1 MEEWGPTLPPFQPS
15 IPAPSLYYQFVSVNA
30 MHTQNEPNQQQ
41 PALNGAT
48 ILAIISVVF
57 AAVWIAFAYYKGN
70 TADSSRVMLLN
81 PVVPILLIVLLTRVY
96 RWIDIRS
103 IVILE
108 IVMISVWLFMRLL
121 GVLMPFILGFGF
133 AYFFRFIWRAL
144 PLKKQYQR
152 GIATVAILLVCGG
165 VLFYTGRQ
173 VSRQASQMGVGL
185 LKFYYERLLP
195 YAVGEVFTA
204 VTISVNPSTVEDEVP
219 DQNAEKNPP
228 TETFYLSTNN
238 GIYEM
243 RRNPEGEPSRI
254 SITNGAILGKRVQAL
269 AASGNVI
276 YAGTQSGLYRYYSVP
291 PAGDT
296 ETFGQGVSPT
306 QIWHKVTGTPFDTRS
321 IETINVLQW
330 DDTQIYVGTQNGLYI
345 SNDAGE
351 TWQPVDPTIYSDRSI
366 ISIIST
372 TNTDGSRAVYVAS
385 TRQPETGTP
394 LAQEDRT
401 TTADETDVE
410 TASEQVEQIGQETTN
425 AETASEQTNVSSTT
439 TTVHRYLEGTTSGWQ
454 ELRPPIGQVVYA
466 LTALTVGNGTVKD
479 VDGTLKVSNIGL
491 YAGTAD
497 GLYELYEWG
506 DPDGWRKTQGTP
518 TDAEMPAL
526 RLLTSASSGLYVG
539 NNTTIWHRATLTAK
553 WQPFTTYK
561 EGISHTYRDQP
572 IVEQVKSYLTER
584 IPTIAQAG
592 GEAVKE
598 GLQFAGSIAFGFG
611 GFVATVAL
619 ALIVFVYAN
628 QSFDNYFRSFL
639 TLVPDLHR
647 ETAKAYMR
655 EIDNNLQE
663 FLKGLVTVIAIV
675 SIISAVAYSII
686 GVPFAL
692 VIGLLAGICNAIP
705 TFGPFIGG
713 GFAYIAMLMGLAAGD
728 FGLTDFFVRCAFVL
742 GTILGIQAIDNS
754 LISPQIMSDAVDVD
768 PLLIMFAVMVGAAVL
783 GFWGVLL
790 AIPIIVVIK
799 SVIAVTNSRTKL

>member
-1 MEEWGPTLPPFQPS
+1 
-15 IPAPSLYYQFVSVNA
+15 
-30 MHTQNEPNQQQ
+30 MHTQNEPNPQKS
-41 PALNGAT
+41 AFSGAT

-70 TADSSRVMLLN
+70 STDSHRVMLLN
-81 PVVPILLIVLLTRVY
+81 PVMPILLIVLLTRVY

-133 AYFFRFIWRAL
+133 AYFFRFIWHAL
-144 PLKKQYQR
+144 PFKKQYQR

-165 VLFYTGRQ
+165 VFFYTGRQ
-173 VSRQASQMGVGL
+173 VSKQASQMGVGL

-195 YAVGEVFTA
+195 YAVGEVFTT
-204 VTISVNPSTVEDEVP
+204 VTISVNPSAVEGETPNQD
-219 DQNAEKNPP
+219 AEENPQ

-238 GIYEM
+238 GIYEI
-243 RRNPEGEPSRI
+243 RRNPEGKPSRI

-269 AASGNVI
+269 AASENVI
-276 YAGTQSGLYRYYSVP
+276 YAGTPSGLYRYYRVS
-291 PAGDT
+291 PADDT
-296 ETFGQGVSPT
+296 ETFGQSVSPT
-306 QIWHKVTGTPFDTRS
+306 EIWHKVKKTPFDTRS
-321 IETINVLQW
+321 IEAINILQW
-330 DDTQIYVGTQNGLYI
+330 DDTQIYVGTQNGLYT
-345 SNDAGE
+345 SSDAGE
-351 TWQPVDPTIYSDRSI
+351 TWFPVAPALYSDKSI
-366 ISIIST
+366 VGIVSM
-372 TNTDGSRAVYVAS
+372 TDTSGSRAIYVAS
-385 TRQPETGTP
+385 TRQLETEAP
-394 LAQEDRT
+394 LAQEVLT
-401 TTADETDVE
+401 TTVDETNTE
-410 TASEQVEQIGQETTN
+410 TISEQSEQPEPAVIPEDRSTETVSAQTN
-425 AETASEQTNVSSTT
+425 ALSTT
-439 TTVHRYLEGTTSGWQ
+439 TTIHRHLEGTTFGWQ
-454 ELRPPIGQVVYA
+454 ELDPTEQVVYA
-466 LTALTVGNGTVKD
+466 LTGGDTTVNR
-479 VDGTLKVSNIGL
+479 VDGTSTAEL
-491 YAGTAD
+491 YAGTAN
-497 GLYELYEWG
+497 GLYEWNQLFDWQE
-506 DPDGWRKTQGTP
+506 TQKTP
-518 TDAEMPAL
+518 TGTGMPAL
-526 RLLTSASSGLYVG
+526 WLLASAPSGLYIG
-539 NNTTIWHRATLTAK
+539 NSTAIWHRPTPTAK
-553 WQPFTTYK
+553 WQLFTTYK
-561 EGISHTYRDQP
+561 EGIADIYKDQP

-598 GLQFAGSIAFGFG
+598 GFQFASSIAFGFG
-611 GFVATVAL
+611 GLVATAAL

-639 TLVPDLHR
+639 ALIPEEHR
-647 ETAKAYMR
+647 DTTKAYMR
-655 EIDNNLQE
+655 EIDNNLQD

-728 FGLTDFFVRCAFVL
+728 FGWTDFLVRCAFVL

-754 LISPQIMSDAVDVD
+754 LISPKIMSDAVDVD
-768 PLLIMFAVMVGAAVL
+768 PLLIMFAVMVGAAIL

-799 SVIAVTNSRTKL
+799 SVIAVTNSRTKLEQ